1 MMTENLY
8 SLLLPSD
15 PRDDARPALQTG
27 TGAAWSYGDLRRTA
41 GRIARLLHESGV
53 GRGDR
58 VAAQVEK
65 SPEALCLYLATLQIG
80 AVYLPLNT
88 AYTLTELRYFLGD
101 AEPAVFVG
109 PPQSAA
115 EVAALDPAPAGCLFT
130 LDGDGGG
137 SLTAA
142 CRDLDPWDGA
152 ADMAADDVAAI
163 LYTSGTTGRPKGAMI
178 THGNLGYTTRTLA
191 GLWGIADTDV
201 LLHALPVFHAHG
213 LFIAANPVLFARGS
227 MLFLSRFSADRV
239 IELLPRATLFM
250 GVPTLYTRLLA
261 DPRLTPDLCRGMR
274 LFTCGSAPLSAETF
288 ARFEECSGHRILE
301 RYGMTETAIIT
312 TNPLDGERVPGT
324 VGFPLPGLEVRVADE
339 GGRPLPPGGEIG
351 GLELRGPNVFKG
363 YWRMPEKT
371 AAEFRPDG
379 FFITGDLARR
389 AADGRISIVSRAK
402 DLIISGGYNVYPR
415 EVESVLGRI
424 EGVRDAAVIGVPHPD
439 FGEGVVAVIERQ
451 PDAPPPD
458 PAVVIAQAAREL
470 AGYKLPKI
478 VVVQEALPRNAM
490 GKVQKNELRAQHKD
504 VFTLPAPAAP
514 RG

>member
-8 SLLLPSD
+8 SLLLPPA
-15 PRDDARPALQTG
+15 PRDDSRTALQTE
-27 TGAAWSYGDLRRTA
+27 TGAVWSYGDLRRTA
-41 GRIARLLHESGV
+41 GRIARLLHDSGV
-53 GRGDR
+53 VRGDR
-58 VAAQVEK
+58 VAVQVEK
-65 SPEALCLYLATLQIG
+65 SPEALCLYLAVLQLG

-109 PPQSAA
+109 PPHSAG
-115 EVAALDPAPAGCLFT
+115 EVGALVPPVAGRVLT
-130 LDGDGGG
+130 LALDGGG
-137 SLTAA
+137 SLMAA
-142 CRDLDPWDGA
+142 CRDLAPWDAVADVA
-152 ADMAADDVAAI
+152 ADEVAAI

-178 THGNLGYTTRTLA
+178 THGNLGYTARTLTR
-191 GLWGIADTDV
+191 LWGVTESDV
-201 LLHALPVFHAHG
+201 LLHGLPIFHAHG
-213 LFIAANPVLFARGS
+213 LFIAINTMLFGRAS
-227 MLFLSRFSADRV
+227 ILFLSKFNADRV
-239 IELLPRATLFM
+239 VALLPRATLFM

-261 DPRLTPDLCRGMR
+261 DPRLTPELCRTMR

-288 ARFEECSGHRILE
+288 ARFEERTGHRILE

-324 VGFPLPGLEVRVADE
+324 VGYPLPGLEIRVADE
-339 GGRPLPPGGEIG
+339 AGRPVTPGEVG

-379 FFITGDLARR
+379 FFITGDLVSLAP
-389 AADGRISIVSRAK
+389 DGRVSIVSRAK

-424 EGVRDAAVIGVPHPD
+424 AGVRDAAVIGVPHPD
-439 FGEGVVAVIERQ
+439 FGEGVMAVVERQ
-451 PDAPPPD
+451 PDGDALD
-458 PAVVIAQAAREL
+458 GGEIIAQAAREL

-478 VVVQEALPRNAM
+478 VVIQDSLPRNAM
-490 GKVQKNELRAQHKD
+490 GKVQKNELREQHKD
-504 VFTLPAPAAP
+504 AFKK
-514 RG
+514 